1 MNLVYL
7 LFCHIRA
14 KENLFRSLF
23 VTYTC
28 FVILHL
34 LVDSAVSIA
43 VIIIFFFLEKY
54 LELSIQ
60 LLIFATVNGRKNL
73 DETTSSLDKII
84 INEDKTKSKFK
95 RTSLQ

>member
-1 MNLVYL
+1 M
-7 LFCHIRA
+7 
-14 KENLFRSLF
+14 
-23 VTYTC
+23 
-28 FVILHL
+28 

-54 LELSIQ
+54 LVLSIQ

-73 DETTSSLDKII
+73 DKTTSSLDKII

>member
-1 MNLVYL
+1 MGRKKIY
-7 LFCHIRA
+7 
-14 KENLFRSLF
+14 
-23 VTYTC
+23 
-28 FVILHL
+28 
-34 LVDSAVSIA
+34 
-43 VIIIFFFLEKY
+43 FFFFEKY

>member
-1 MNLVYL
+1 MGRKKIY
-7 LFCHIRA
+7 
-14 KENLFRSLF
+14 
-23 VTYTC
+23 
-28 FVILHL
+28 
-34 LVDSAVSIA
+34 
-43 VIIIFFFLEKY
+43 FFFLEKY

-60 LLIFATVNGRKNL
+60 LLIFATINGRKNL

>member
-1 MNLVYL
+1 
-7 LFCHIRA
+7 
-14 KENLFRSLF
+14 
-23 VTYTC
+23 
-28 FVILHL
+28 L

-54 LELSIQ
+54 LVLSIQ

>member
-1 MNLVYL
+1 M
-7 LFCHIRA
+7 
-14 KENLFRSLF
+14 
-23 VTYTC
+23 
-28 FVILHL
+28 ILHL
-34 LVDSAVSIA
+34 LVDSAVGIA

-54 LELSIQ
+54 LVLSIQ

>member
-1 MNLVYL
+1 MGRKKIY
-7 LFCHIRA
+7 
-14 KENLFRSLF
+14 
-23 VTYTC
+23 
-28 FVILHL
+28 
-34 LVDSAVSIA
+34 
-43 VIIIFFFLEKY
+43 FFFLEKY
-54 LELSIQ
+54 LVLSIQ

>member
-1 MNLVYL
+1 MGRKKIY
-7 LFCHIRA
+7 
-14 KENLFRSLF
+14 
-23 VTYTC
+23 
-28 FVILHL
+28 
-34 LVDSAVSIA
+34 
-43 VIIIFFFLEKY
+43 FFFLEKY

-60 LLIFATVNGRKNL
+60 LLIFATVNERKNL

>member
-1 MNLVYL
+1 
-7 LFCHIRA
+7 
-14 KENLFRSLF
+14 
-23 VTYTC
+23 
-28 FVILHL
+28 L

>member
-1 MNLVYL
+1 
-7 LFCHIRA
+7 
-14 KENLFRSLF
+14 
-23 VTYTC
+23 
-28 FVILHL
+28 L

-54 LELSIQ
+54 LVLSIQ

-84 INEDKTKSKFK
+84 INEDKTKYKDK

>member
-1 MNLVYL
+1 MGRKKIY
-7 LFCHIRA
+7 
-14 KENLFRSLF
+14 
-23 VTYTC
+23 
-28 FVILHL
+28 
-34 LVDSAVSIA
+34 
-43 VIIIFFFLEKY
+43 FFFLEKY

-60 LLIFATVNGRKNL
+60 LLIFATVNGRKNV

>member
-1 MNLVYL
+1 
-7 LFCHIRA
+7 
-14 KENLFRSLF
+14 
-23 VTYTC
+23 
-28 FVILHL
+28 L

-54 LELSIQ
+54 LVLSIQ

-73 DETTSSLDKII
+73 DKTTSSLDKII

>member
-1 MNLVYL
+1 MGRKKIY
-7 LFCHIRA
+7 
-14 KENLFRSLF
+14 
-23 VTYTC
+23 
-28 FVILHL
+28 
-34 LVDSAVSIA
+34 
-43 VIIIFFFLEKY
+43 FFFLEKY

-73 DETTSSLDKII
+73 YETTSSLDKII

>member
-1 MNLVYL
+1 MGRKKIY
-7 LFCHIRA
+7 
-14 KENLFRSLF
+14 
-23 VTYTC
+23 
-28 FVILHL
+28 
-34 LVDSAVSIA
+34 
-43 VIIIFFFLEKY
+43 FFFFEKY

-84 INEDKTKSKFK
+84 INEDKTKYKFK

>member
-1 MNLVYL
+1 
-7 LFCHIRA
+7 
-14 KENLFRSLF
+14 
-23 VTYTC
+23 
-28 FVILHL
+28 L

-54 LELSIQ
+54 LVLSIQ

-84 INEDKTKSKFK
+84 INEDETKSKFK

>member
-1 MNLVYL
+1 MGRKKIY
-7 LFCHIRA
+7 
-14 KENLFRSLF
+14 
-23 VTYTC
+23 
-28 FVILHL
+28 
-34 LVDSAVSIA
+34 
-43 VIIIFFFLEKY
+43 FFFLEKY

>member
-1 MNLVYL
+1 MGRKKIY
-7 LFCHIRA
+7 
-14 KENLFRSLF
+14 
-23 VTYTC
+23 
-28 FVILHL
+28 
-34 LVDSAVSIA
+34 
-43 VIIIFFFLEKY
+43 FFFLEKY

-60 LLIFATVNGRKNL
+60 LLIFATVNGQKNL

>member
-1 MNLVYL
+1 MGRKKIY
-7 LFCHIRA
+7 
-14 KENLFRSLF
+14 
-23 VTYTC
+23 
-28 FVILHL
+28 
-34 LVDSAVSIA
+34 
-43 VIIIFFFLEKY
+43 FFFFEKY

-84 INEDKTKSKFK
+84 INEDETKSKFK

>member
-1 MNLVYL
+1 
-7 LFCHIRA
+7 
-14 KENLFRSLF
+14 
-23 VTYTC
+23 
-28 FVILHL
+28 LHL

-54 LELSIQ
+54 LVLSIQ

>member
-1 MNLVYL
+1 MGRKK
-7 LFCHIRA
+7 I
-14 KENLFRSLF
+14 S
-23 VTYTC
+23 
-28 FVILHL
+28 
-34 LVDSAVSIA
+34 
-43 VIIIFFFLEKY
+43 FFFLEKY

>member
-1 MNLVYL
+1 
-7 LFCHIRA
+7 
-14 KENLFRSLF
+14 
-23 VTYTC
+23 
-28 FVILHL
+28 LHL

-43 VIIIFFFLEKY
+43 VIILFFFLEKY
-54 LELSIQ
+54 LVLSIQ

>member
-1 MNLVYL
+1 MGRKKIY
-7 LFCHIRA
+7 
-14 KENLFRSLF
+14 
-23 VTYTC
+23 
-28 FVILHL
+28 
-34 LVDSAVSIA
+34 
-43 VIIIFFFLEKY
+43 FFFLEKY

-60 LLIFATVNGRKNL
+60 LLIFATVNGQKNV

>member
-1 MNLVYL
+1 
-7 LFCHIRA
+7 
-14 KENLFRSLF
+14 
-23 VTYTC
+23 
-28 FVILHL
+28 LHL

-54 LELSIQ
+54 LVLSIQ

-73 DETTSSLDKII
+73 DKTTSSLDKII

>member
-1 MNLVYL
+1 MGRKKIY
-7 LFCHIRA
+7 
-14 KENLFRSLF
+14 
-23 VTYTC
+23 
-28 FVILHL
+28 
-34 LVDSAVSIA
+34 
-43 VIIIFFFLEKY
+43 FFFLEKY

-60 LLIFATVNGRKNL
+60 LPIFATVNGRKNL

>member
-1 MNLVYL
+1 MGRKKIY
-7 LFCHIRA
+7 
-14 KENLFRSLF
+14 
-23 VTYTC
+23 
-28 FVILHL
+28 
-34 LVDSAVSIA
+34 
-43 VIIIFFFLEKY
+43 FFFLEKY

-84 INEDKTKSKFK
+84 INEDKTKYKDK